1 MKRATLIIAAFAV
14 LVLAGSAGSAS
25 AYTRGCYYP
34 FEGGYG
40 PINDRSMNIGD
51 VSVRNMRCRDA
62 LHAINVS
69 RLLRNGN
76 IRTPHFGCRK
86 LRTYSS
92 RGTVLGAVIRCV
104 HSSPYRAFRFSWAT

>member
-1 MKRATLIIAAFAV
+1 MKRATLIIAV
-14 LVLAGSAGSAS
+14 LALALAGSAVSAS
-25 AYTRGCYYP
+25 AYTRGCHYP

-40 PINDRSMNIGD
+40 PINDRSMNIGNL
-51 VSVRNMRCRDA
+51 SVRNMRCRDA

-69 RLLRNGN
+69 RLLRSGD

-92 RGTVLGAVIRCV
+92 GGTILGAIIRCV